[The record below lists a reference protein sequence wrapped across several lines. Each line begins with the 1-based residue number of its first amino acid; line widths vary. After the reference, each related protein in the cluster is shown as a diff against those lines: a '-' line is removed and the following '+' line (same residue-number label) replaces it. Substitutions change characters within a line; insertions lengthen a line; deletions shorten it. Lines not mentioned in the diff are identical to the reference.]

1 MDPFARKMIRS
12 TLIFAAVTVL
22 IVAVMTVFYVRM
34 RPRCSDDLISE
45 IISPDKRW
53 IAAIMQRRCGDE
65 SPFYTHVNLRP
76 VQAPIRHTFF
86 TGAASDGEVF
96 RIEQDARSAEITV
109 QWTAPDHMVIG
120 CSHCQIAFLQ
130 NKSERWRNVT
140 ISYFLEQ

>member
-12 TLIFAAVTVL
+12 SLIFAAVTVL
-22 IVAVMTVFYVRM
+22 ILAVMTVFYVRI
-34 RPRCSDDLISE
+34 RPRCNDDIVSE

-76 VQAPIRHTFF
+76 VQAPIRRAFL
-86 TGAASDGEVF
+86 TGEAGDGEVF
-96 RIEQDARSAEITV
+96 KIEQDARSAEITI
-109 QWTAPDHMVIG
+109 QWTAPDRVVIG

-130 NKSERWRNVT
+130 KKSEHWRNVT

>member
-12 TLIFAAVTVL
+12 SLIFAAVMVL
-22 IVAVMTVFYVRM
+22 ILAVMTVFYVRI
-34 RPRCSDDLISE
+34 RPRCNDDVISE
-45 IISPDKRW
+45 TISPDQRW

-76 VQAPIRHTFF
+76 AQAPIRRAFF
-86 TGAASDGEVF
+86 TGEASDGEVF

-109 QWTAPDHMVIG
+109 QWTAPDRVVIG

-130 NKSERWRNVT
+130 KKSEKWRDVT
-140 ISYFLEQ
+140 VSYFLEQ

>member
-12 TLIFAAVTVL
+12 SLIFAAVVVL
-22 IVAVMTVFYVRM
+22 ILAVMTVFYVRI
-34 RPRCSDDLISE
+34 RPRCSDDVISE
-45 IISPDKRW
+45 IISPDKHW

-76 VQAPIRHTFF
+76 VQTPIRRRFF
-86 TGAASDGEVF
+86 TGEADDGEIFTV
-96 RIEQDARSAEITV
+96 EQDARSAQMTV
-109 QWTAPDHMVIG
+109 QWTAPDHAVIG

-130 NKSERWRNVT
+130 KKSERWRNLT